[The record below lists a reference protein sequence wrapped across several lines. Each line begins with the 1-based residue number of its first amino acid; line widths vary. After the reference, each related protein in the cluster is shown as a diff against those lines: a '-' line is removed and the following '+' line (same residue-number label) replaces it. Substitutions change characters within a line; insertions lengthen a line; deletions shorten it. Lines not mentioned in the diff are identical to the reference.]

1 MSGPVY
7 LAFNTN
13 ASLPGLIVMLPPPV
27 GLRVDGVIE
36 ATPNGLRNTFASNP
50 DLPLTSFT
58 LAFQGGANGPVKLSR
73 ALCDPKTSLDM
84 NVKLTAHN
92 GKVRQF
98 KQEMATP
105 GCDPLATVKL
115 MRHKKRYTLAALMT
129 AARQG
134 PALTAARLVLPKSLR
149 TGKSRPRL
157 LIDGRK
163 VAGGKVRRALNPK
176 LGSGVRRIKVVWKGL
191 RRSRGKRIGK
201 KLTIPVR
208 LKDTR
213 GKTTT
218 LKLHV
223 RVKRA

>member
-1 MSGPVY
+1 M
-7 LAFNTN
+7 
-13 ASLPGLIVMLPPPV
+13 
-27 GLRVDGVIE
+27 
-36 ATPNGLRNTFASNP
+36 
-50 DLPLTSFT
+50 
-58 LAFQGGANGPVKLSR
+58 
-73 ALCDPKTSLDM
+73 
-84 NVKLTAHN
+84 
-92 GKVRQF
+92 
-98 KQEMATP
+98 
-105 GCDPLATVKL
+105 
-115 MRHKKRYTLAALMT
+115 
-129 AARQG
+129 
-134 PALTAARLVLPKSLR
+134 LPKSLR

-223 RVKRA
+223 RVSAPDLQRAQRRGGRMTDRWPPASVA